1 VFYFQRLGN
10 NSKTLRK
17 VLKRLMTVTGYFI
30 QWQIK
35 NNKNGE
41 NDKNKTKSQ
50 ILHEEISSLQPQ
62 CQISVHL
69 H

>member
-1 VFYFQRLGN
+1 M
-10 NSKTLRK
+10 
-17 VLKRLMTVTGYFI
+17 KRLMTVTGYFI